1 MAELGDNQECG
12 GQNYWKARQSYQ
24 RWGQNYWKARQSYQ
38 SRGQNYWK
46 ARQSYERRGQNY
58 WKAHQSY
65 QRRGQNY
72 WKARQSYQRRGQ
84 NYWNARQS
92 YELRG
97 HNSETSATANRRYE
111 SSPPKDKRIQRHAV
125 SIRNGLLR
133 NFAAAATSRTGFY
146 VYWKRS
152 CPGLP
157 HFFWRP
163 ARTQELLSGGSGEY
177 SCSSKN

>member
-1 MAELGDNQECG
+1 MDFVSSSFSSPFGLFLTVAEGAITVASSAINQDVD

-24 RWGQNYWKARQSYQ
+24 RWGQNYWKARQSY
-38 SRGQNYWK
+38 K
-46 ARQSYERRGQNY
+46 LHE
-58 WKAHQSY
+58 
-65 QRRGQNY
+65 
-72 WKARQSYQRRGQ
+72 
-84 NYWNARQS
+84 
-92 YELRG
+92 

-133 NFAAAATSRTGFY
+133 NFAAATTSHTGFY

-163 ARTQELLSGGSGEY
+163 ARTQELRSAGRG
-177 SCSSKN
+177 

>member
-1 MAELGDNQECG
+1 MDFVSSSFSSPFGLFLTVAEGAITVASSAINQDVD

-38 SRGQNYWK
+38 S
-46 ARQSYERRGQNY
+46 
-58 WKAHQSY
+58 
-65 QRRGQNY
+65 
-72 WKARQSYQRRGQ
+72 RGQ

-133 NFAAAATSRTGFY
+133 NFAAATTSHTGFY

-163 ARTQELLSGGSGEY
+163 ARTQELRSGGSG
-177 SCSSKN
+177 